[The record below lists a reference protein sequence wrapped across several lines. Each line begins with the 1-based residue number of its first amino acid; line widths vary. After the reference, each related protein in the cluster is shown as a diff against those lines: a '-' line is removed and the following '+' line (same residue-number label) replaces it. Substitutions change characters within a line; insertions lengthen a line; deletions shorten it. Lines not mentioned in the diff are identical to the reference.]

1 MMLYIFSIDIP
12 SVKASV
18 RPLVAYGDH
27 VVVINC
33 LVIADPKETAII
45 WKKVIDDVPTAFSIT
60 SSRKYNGGLVDTPSL
75 TIANVVESDSGYY
88 ICEAINPLGTGSSN
102 VVYLDVV
109 GGNCVDR
116 DV

>member
-1 MMLYIFSIDIP
+1 MILYIFSIDIP

-75 TIANVVESDSGYY
+75 TIANVVDSDSGYY
-88 ICEAINPLGTGSSN
+88 ICEATNHVGTGKFN
-102 VVYLDVV
+102 FIYKN
-109 GGNCVDR
+109 GTMK
-116 DV
+116 

>member
-1 MMLYIFSIDIP
+1 
-12 SVKASV
+12 
-18 RPLVAYGDH
+18 
-27 VVVINC
+27 
-33 LVIADPKETAII
+33 
-45 WKKVIDDVPTAFSIT
+45 
-60 SSRKYNGGLVDTPSL
+60 VDTPSL

-116 DV
+116 DVRVRMNIQWNLSNPTHQGTREMCRIAQVALYQF